1 MLKNTAVLST
11 RRFPITEPFV
21 FFLLSAVTFDKLPAL
36 GSEGEDEETQSV
48 MEEKDSQDPGSFN
61 PIDGGEPVSPSEY
74 PRTRSLSSEPSAG
87 EQEQDWPEKDE
98 HMTRQLHG
106 PCEDQ
111 ALESELE
118 GLYYL
123 KGLER
128 DSLSPASLP
137 GCLQQNGTPIIYPEA
152 PEDEP
157 LPCRTP
163 VRDISEGKEAAP
175 WTPESLCPYCNRGY
189 RRDGSLREHIRFCH
203 KREDSSLVCSL
214 CGYSAS
220 YHAQMERHMELHSQA
235 QSQHPGLEQ
244 PTENRKFKCSQCG
257 KAFKYKHHLKEHLRI
272 HSGEKPYECSNCKKR
287 FSHSGS
293 YSSHLS
299 SKKCLSGGS
308 TNGGAYG
315 GLTASLS
322 PKSPS
327 LPLSLTPTGGAKR
340 GLKESLSDPSYPF
353 RIQDRS
359 LDYKHVED
367 SPKDNAD
374 LLMSR
379 DMGLEIPTLQKLPH
393 CAPLLS
399 FLNPGREYEHM
410 VSAML
415 QGSGYGQSAD
425 FTSSRGMEKVLQ
437 ECREQMHKEKPEP
450 NRKPSDPDEPQLSVI
465 TCRWCFQPFPNRAVL
480 YQHEKYLC
488 KINREA
494 FEGPRESREK
504 EDSHALNFS
513 IKSNLVQDSQNGF
526 NSTIVVNGSSEDP
539 KRLPHRQ
546 FPSRISSPNVPRPN
560 LLCFQAESSLE
571 NSTSTSTP
579 MKELWN
585 PDPLQRL
592 AGGSPSYL
600 EKRRSA
606 AIYEEASCLDL
617 STCPPQKKGRP
628 ARERPP
634 SRGPQMEPLDLSLP
648 KPREEASE
656 GSDTNGSTNSM
667 SPITE
672 KDRTVSPGQ
681 RTPILQPHSF
691 GVNSLY
697 RNSVYSAF
705 PFINSMLPGGLVN
718 TGHEGLP
725 GVGLNP
731 AVAGMTFLPPMAYMF
746 EADPEALL
754 KRIHQ
759 ERQAAMGEVLNRGC
773 LDYLSLLEDGIDVD
787 CGPGRKRLRK
797 TEDGLYACDLC
808 DKTFQKSSSLLR
820 HKYEHTGKRPHQ
832 CKICKK
838 AFKHKHHLIEH
849 SRLHSGEKPYQCD
862 KCGKRFS
869 HSGSYSQHM
878 NHRYAYCRKDLD
890 PNLEGAE
897 LRQEPT
903 PTDESSYTEDG
914 DFRSE
919 DWEGNGH
926 NLEHDEPAGVVDNHE
941 GGGDDEED
949 IPTDNTDADRRLDHN
964 VKDPTEVQGNTAEI
978 TE

>member
-1 MLKNTAVLST
+1 
-11 RRFPITEPFV
+11 
-21 FFLLSAVTFDKLPAL
+21 
-36 GSEGEDEETQSV
+36 
-48 MEEKDSQDPGSFN
+48 MEKKDSQDPGSFN

-74 PRTRSLSSEPSAG
+74 PRTRSLSPEPSAG

-98 HMTRQLHG
+98 HMSQQLHG
-106 PCEDQ
+106 PCEDRAQ
-111 ALESELE
+111 ESELE
-118 GLYYL
+118 GLRYL

-137 GCLQQNGTPIIYPEA
+137 ERLQQNGTPIIYPAA
-152 PEDEP
+152 PEEAF

-163 VRDISEGKEAAP
+163 VRDVSEGNEASP
-175 WTPESLCPYCNRGY
+175 RNPEGIPICPYCNHGY

-235 QSQHPGLEQ
+235 QSQLPGLEQ
-244 PTENRKFKCSQCG
+244 STENRKFKCSQCG

-308 TNGGAYG
+308 TNGGVYG
-315 GLTASLS
+315 GMTASLS

-327 LPLSLTPTGGAKR
+327 LPLSLTPTRGAKR
-340 GLKESLSDPSYPF
+340 GLRESLSDPSYPF

-367 SPKDNAD
+367 SPKDNAGVQV
-374 LLMSR
+374 SR

-393 CAPLLS
+393 CVPLLP

-410 VSAML
+410 VSAIL

-425 FTSSRGMEKVLQ
+425 FTSSRGMGKVLQ
-437 ECREQMHKEKPEP
+437 ECQEQMHKEKPEP
-450 NRKPSDPDEPQLSVI
+450 NRKPSDPVEPQPSVI
-465 TCRWCFQPFPNRAVL
+465 PCRWCSQPFPNRAIL
-480 YQHEKYLC
+480 HQHEKYLC
-488 KINREA
+488 KMNRGAVEA
-494 FEGPRESREK
+494 FKGPRECREK
-504 EDSHALNFS
+504 DDSRALNFS
-513 IKSNLVQDSQNGF
+513 IKSNLVQDSQKGF
-526 NSTIVVNGSSEDP
+526 NTNTMVNGSSEDP
-539 KRLPHRQ
+539 KRFPHHQ
-546 FPSRISSPNVPRPN
+546 FPSRTSSPNLPRPN
-560 LLCFQAESSLE
+560 LLCFQAESSQD
-571 NSTSTSTP
+571 NSTSASAP
-579 MKELWN
+579 VKELRN
-585 PDPLQRL
+585 LDSLQRL
-592 AGGSPSYL
+592 ACGSPSYL
-600 EKRRSA
+600 EKRCSA
-606 AIYEEASCLDL
+606 ATYEEASSLDL
-617 STCPPQKKGRP
+617 SICPPLKKSRP
-628 ARERPP
+628 ARERPA

-648 KPREEASE
+648 KPREEAGE
-656 GSDTNGSTNSM
+656 GSDTNGSTNST
-667 SPITE
+667 SPITA
-672 KDRTVSPGQ
+672 KDRTAFPGQ
-681 RTPILQPHSF
+681 RTPIIQPHSF

-705 PFINSMLPGGLVN
+705 PFINSMLPSGLVN
-718 TGHEGLP
+718 PGHEGLP
-725 GVGLNP
+725 GVDLNP
-731 AVAGMTFLPPMAYMF
+731 AVAGMTFLPQMAYMF

-754 KRIHQ
+754 KRIQQ

-787 CGPGRKRLRK
+787 CGPGRNRLRK

-890 PNLEGAE
+890 PNSEGAE

-919 DWEGNGH
+919 DWEGNCQ
-926 NLEHDEPAGVVDNHE
+926 NLEHDEPAGTADHHE
-941 GGGDDEED
+941 GGEGDEED
-949 IPTDNTDADRRLDHN
+949 IPVDDADTDQRHDHN
-964 VKDPTEVQGNTAEI
+964 EMDSTEEQGDTSPV